1 MAIRIQLKR
10 DLAQNWT
17 LHNPILLNGEIGIET
32 DTLKFKIGNGGRW
45 NDQASYAF
53 KLGEANGVAVLN
65 SAGKLS
71 ISQLPDSF
79 SINADIANALSLL
92 STTNLPEGTNKY
104 FTNARA
110 ISAVGTSISDA
121 ILLEV
126 AARNAAIATAK
137 TEVTNTASADAT
149 TKAASA
155 KSEAI
160 TASEADATAKS
171 NAARTGAISASA
183 TATDSKISAYALTV
197 NSAIDSAV
205 NTEAIARN
213 AAITSATGALTTS
226 NIAEGSR
233 LYFTNARAVAALTGS
248 LTTTG
253 ITEGSNL
260 YFTNARAV
268 SALNAKTS
276 EILGNALDAVDALD
290 IKITGAGGSIDTAID
305 AVIATT
311 VPEADRNISGGFA
324 GLDSNG
330 LLQTSAIPST
340 IARVSDISNA
350 VSSLVNSAPGA
361 LDTLGELAS
370 ALQSNESGIT
380 ALTTSIGLK
389 LSTADAASTY
399 ATITNLSLKAPIAS
413 PTFTGTVTIPAGASI
428 SGYLTTANAAS
439 TYLTIANAASSYVTS
454 TGLQNTLTAGGYLEE
469 ADRNVASGFAGVT
482 AGGYILPSLIESG
495 AITNEKLL
503 NSQITING
511 NAVSLGGNL
520 TVTAGYSNSNTSIG
534 SNVISYG
541 TSATPPSGTAV
552 GDIYIQY

>member
-17 LHNPILLNGEIGIET
+17 LNNPILLNGEIGIET

-53 KLGEANGVAVLN
+53 KPGEANGVAVLN
-65 SAGKLS
+65 SAGKLA

-149 TKAASA
+149 TKAAAA

-171 NAARTGAISASA
+171 NAAQTAAVAAAA
-183 TATDSKISAYALTV
+183 TTTDSKIATYSATV
-197 NSAIDSAV
+197 NGAISSAIS
-205 NTEAIARN
+205 TEAIARN
-213 AAITSATGALTTS
+213 AAITSATNALNTT
-226 NIAEGSR
+226 NIAEG
-233 LYFTNARAVAALTGS
+233 T
-248 LTTTG
+248 
-253 ITEGSNL
+253 NL

-268 SALNAKTS
+268 SALSSNLNTTNIAEGTNLYFTNARAVSALSARTTQILQAALSADEDLRISINDRTDTELLKYVPLADKDVASGFVGLNASGLISVSTIPDTIARKT
-276 EILGNALDAVDALD
+276 D
-290 IKITGAGGSIDTAID
+290 IDTAV
-305 AVIATT
+305 AA
-311 VPEADRNISGGFA
+311 
-324 GLDSNG
+324 
-330 LLQTSAIPST
+330 
-340 IARVSDISNA
+340 
-350 VSSLVNSAPGA
+350 LVNSAPAA
-361 LDTLGELAS
+361 LNTLGELAT
-370 ALQSNESGIT
+370 ALAADQSGIT
-380 ALTTSIGLK
+380 ALNTSIGLK
-389 LSTADAASTY
+389 LSTTDASSTY
-399 ATITNLSLKAPIAS
+399 ETITNVSLKAPIAN

-428 SGYLTTANAAS
+428 SGYLTTATAAS

-469 ADRNVASGFAGVT
+469 ADRNVVSGFAGIN
-482 AGGYILPSLIESG
+482 ASGYILPSLIENG

-503 NSQITING
+503 NNKITING
-511 NAVSLGGNL
+511 TEVSLGGTL
-520 TVTAGYSNSNTSIG
+520 SVTAGYSNSNTGIPT
-534 SNVISYG
+534 NKISYG
-541 TSATPPSGTAV
+541 TEATPPSGTAV

>member
-10 DLAQNWT
+10 DLSQNWT
-17 LHNPILLNGEIGIET
+17 LHNPILNNGEIGIET

-45 NDQASYAF
+45 NDQTSYAF
-53 KLGEANGVAVLN
+53 KPGEANGLAVLN
-65 SAGKLS
+65 SEGKLS
-71 ISQLPDSF
+71 VSQLPTSF
-79 SINADIANALSLL
+79 SINADIANAISLL
-92 STTNLPEGTNKY
+92 STSNITEGTNKY

-110 ISAVGTSISDA
+110 ISAVGTAISDA
-121 ILLEV
+121 IALEV
-126 AARNAAIATAK
+126 TNRNQAIAQAKTEAITIASLDATSKSDAAQSAAVAAAALDATSKANAVQSAAIA
-137 TEVTNTASADAT
+137 
-149 TKAASA
+149 AASA
-155 KSEAI
+155 AADTKI
-160 TASEADATAKS
+160 TNS
-171 NAARTGAISASA
+171 NASVSGAIS
-183 TATDSKISAYALTV
+183 
-197 NSAIDSAV
+197 SAV
-205 NTEAIARN
+205 NAEAIARN
-213 AAITSATGALTTS
+213 AAIASATGALTTS

-253 ITEGSNL
+253 IAEGSNL

-268 SALNAKTS
+268 SALNSKTS
-276 EILGNALDAVDALD
+276 QILANALDAVDALD
-290 IKITGAGGSIDTAID
+290 IKITGAGGSIETALET
-305 AVIATT
+305 AVLE
-311 VPEADRNISGGFA
+311 VDRNISGGFA

-330 LLQTSAIPST
+330 LLQTSVIPST
-340 IARVSDISNA
+340 IARKTDIDTA
-350 VSSLVNSAPGA
+350 VAALVDSAPGA
-361 LDTLGELAS
+361 LNTLGELAT
-370 ALQSNESGIT
+370 AIANNQSGVT
-380 ALTTSIGLK
+380 ALTTSIASK
-389 LSTADAASTY
+389 ISAADVASTY
-399 ATITNLSLKAPIAS
+399 ATITNLASKAPIAN

-454 TGLQNTLTAGGYLEE
+454 TGLQNTLTTGGYLEE
-469 ADRNVASGFAGVT
+469 ADRNVASGFAGVN
-482 AGGYILPSLIESG
+482 ASGYILSSLIQSG
-495 AITNEKLL
+495 SITNEKLL

>member
-10 DLAQNWT
+10 DLSQNWT
-17 LHNPILLNGEIGIET
+17 LHNPILNNGEIGIET

-45 NDQASYAF
+45 NDQTSYAF
-53 KLGEANGVAVLN
+53 KPGEANGLAMLN
-65 SAGKLS
+65 SQGKIS
-71 ISQLPDSF
+71 TSQLPDNF
-79 SINADIANALSLL
+79 SINADIANAISLL
-92 STTNLPEGTNKY
+92 STSNITEGTNKY

-110 ISAVGTSISDA
+110 ISAVGTAISDA
-121 ILLEV
+121 IALEV
-126 AARNAAIATAK
+126 ANRNQAIAQAKTEAITIASLDATSKADAAQSAAVAAAALDATSKANAVQSAAIA
-137 TEVTNTASADAT
+137 
-149 TKAASA
+149 AASA
-155 KSEAI
+155 AADTKI
-160 TASEADATAKS
+160 TNS
-171 NAARTGAISASA
+171 NASVSGAIS
-183 TATDSKISAYALTV
+183 
-197 NSAIDSAV
+197 SAV
-205 NTEAIARN
+205 NAEAIARN
-213 AAITSATGALTTS
+213 AAIASATGALTTS

-290 IKITGAGGSIDTAID
+290 IKITGAGGSIETALE
-305 AVIATT
+305 TT
-311 VPEADRNISGGFA
+311 VLEVDRNISGGFA

-330 LLQTSAIPST
+330 LLQTSVIPST
-340 IARVSDISNA
+340 IARKTDIDTA
-350 VSSLVNSAPGA
+350 VAALVDSAPGA
-361 LDTLGELAS
+361 LNTLGELAT
-370 ALQSNESGIT
+370 AIANNQSGVT
-380 ALTTSIGLK
+380 ALTTSIASK
-389 LSTADAASTY
+389 ISAADVASTY
-399 ATITNLSLKAPIAS
+399 ATITNLALKAPIAN

-454 TGLQNTLTAGGYLEE
+454 AGLQNTLTTGGYLEE
-469 ADRNVASGFAGVT
+469 ADRNVASGFAGVN
-482 AGGYILPSLIESG
+482 ANGYILPSLIQSG
-495 AITNEKLL
+495 SITNEKLL

>member
-53 KLGEANGVAVLN
+53 KPGEANGLAVLN
-65 SAGKLS
+65 SEGKLS
-71 ISQLPDSF
+71 VSQLPTSF
-79 SINADIANALSLL
+79 SINADIANAISLL

-110 ISAVGTSISDA
+110 ISAVGTAISDA
-121 ILLEV
+121 IALEV
-126 AARNAAIATAK
+126 TNRNQAIATAK
-137 TEVTNTASADAT
+137 TEAIATASLDAASKADAAQSAAISAAALDAT
-149 TKAASA
+149 SKSNAVQSAAISAASA
-155 KSEAI
+155 AADTKI
-160 TASEADATAKS
+160 TNYNASVS
-171 NAARTGAISASA
+171 GAIS
-183 TATDSKISAYALTV
+183 
-197 NSAIDSAV
+197 SAV
-205 NTEAIARN
+205 NAEAIARN
-213 AAITSATGALTTS
+213 AAISSATGALTTS

-305 AVIATT
+305 TVLETT

-330 LLQTSAIPST
+330 LLQTSVIPST

-370 ALQSNESGIT
+370 ALQSNQSGVT

-389 LSTADAASTY
+389 LSTTDAASTY
-399 ATITNLSLKAPIAS
+399 ATITNLALKAPIAN

-428 SGYLTTANAAS
+428 AGYLTTANAAS

-454 TGLQNTLTAGGYLEE
+454 TGLQNTLTSGGYLEE
-469 ADRNVASGFAGVT
+469 ADRNVASGFAGVN
-482 AGGYILPSLIESG
+482 ASGYILPSLIESG

>member
-10 DLAQNWT
+10 DLSQNWT
-17 LHNPILLNGEIGIET
+17 LHNPILNSGEIGIET

-45 NDQASYAF
+45 NDQTSYAF
-53 KLGEANGVAVLN
+53 KPGEANGLAMLN
-65 SAGKLS
+65 SQGKIS
-71 ISQLPDSF
+71 ISQLPDNF
-79 SINADIANALSLL
+79 SINADIANAISLL
-92 STTNLPEGTNKY
+92 STSNITEGTNKY

-110 ISAVGTSISDA
+110 ISAVGTAISDA
-121 ILLEV
+121 IALEV
-126 AARNAAIATAK
+126 TNRNQAIAQAK
-137 TEVTNTASADAT
+137 TEAITIASLDATSKADAAQS
-149 TKAASA
+149 AAVA
-155 KSEAI
+155 A
-160 TASEADATAKS
+160 AALDATAKANAVQSAAVAAESAAADTKITNS
-171 NAARTGAISASA
+171 NASVSGAIS
-183 TATDSKISAYALTV
+183 
-197 NSAIDSAV
+197 SAV
-205 NTEAIARN
+205 NAEAIARN
-213 AAITSATGALTTS
+213 AAIASATGALTTS

-248 LTTTG
+248 LTTTA
-253 ITEGSNL
+253 IAEGSNL

-276 EILGNALDAVDALD
+276 QILANALDAVDALD
-290 IKITGAGGSIDTAID
+290 LKITGAGGSIETALE
-305 AVIATT
+305 TT
-311 VPEADRNISGGFA
+311 VLEVDRNISGGFA

-330 LLQTSAIPST
+330 LLQTSVIPST
-340 IARVSDISNA
+340 IARKTDIDIA
-350 VSSLVNSAPGA
+350 VAALVDSAPGA
-361 LDTLGELAS
+361 LNTLGELAT
-370 ALQSNESGIT
+370 AIANNQSGVT
-380 ALTTSIGLK
+380 ALTTSIASK
-389 LSTADAASTY
+389 ISATDVASTY
-399 ATITNLSLKAPIAS
+399 ATITNLASKAPIAN

-454 TGLQNTLTAGGYLEE
+454 TGLQNTLTTGGYLEE
-469 ADRNVASGFAGVT
+469 ADRNVASGFAGVN
-482 AGGYILPSLIESG
+482 ASGYILSSLIQSG
-495 AITNEKLL
+495 SITNEKLL

>member
-10 DLAQNWT
+10 DLSQNWT
-17 LHNPILLNGEIGIET
+17 LHNPILNSGEIGIET

-45 NDQASYAF
+45 NDQTSYAF
-53 KLGEANGVAVLN
+53 KPGEANGLAMLN
-65 SAGKLS
+65 SQGKIS
-71 ISQLPDSF
+71 ISQLPDNF
-79 SINADIANALSLL
+79 SINADIANAISLL
-92 STTNLPEGTNKY
+92 STSNITEGTNKY

-110 ISAVGTSISDA
+110 ISAVGTAISDA
-121 ILLEV
+121 IALEV
-126 AARNAAIATAK
+126 TNRNAAIAQAK
-137 TEVTNTASADAT
+137 TEAITIASLDATSKADAAQSAAVAAAALDAT
-149 TKAASA
+149 SKANAVQSAAVAAASA
-155 KSEAI
+155 AADTKI
-160 TASEADATAKS
+160 TNS
-171 NAARTGAISASA
+171 NASVSGAIS
-183 TATDSKISAYALTV
+183 
-197 NSAIDSAV
+197 SAV
-205 NTEAIARN
+205 NAEAIARN
-213 AAITSATGALTTS
+213 AAIASATGALTTS

-290 IKITGAGGSIDTAID
+290 IKITGAGGSIETALQ
-305 AVIATT
+305 TT
-311 VPEADRNISGGFA
+311 VLEVDRNISGGFA

-330 LLQTSAIPST
+330 LLQTSVIPST
-340 IARVSDISNA
+340 IARKTDIDTA
-350 VSSLVNSAPGA
+350 VAALVDSAPGA
-361 LDTLGELAS
+361 LNTLGELAT
-370 ALQSNESGIT
+370 AIANNQSGVT
-380 ALTTSIGLK
+380 ALTTSIASK
-389 LSTADAASTY
+389 ISAADVASTY
-399 ATITNLSLKAPIAS
+399 ATITNLALKAPIAN

-439 TYLTIANAASSYVTS
+439 TYLTIANAAASYVTS
-454 TGLQNTLTAGGYLEE
+454 TGLQNTLTTGGYLEE
-469 ADRNVASGFAGVT
+469 ADRNVASGFAGVN
-482 AGGYILPSLIESG
+482 ASGYILPSLIQSG
-495 AITNEKLL
+495 SITNEKLL

>member
-10 DLAQNWT
+10 DLSQNWT
-17 LHNPILLNGEIGIET
+17 LHNPILNSGEIGIET

-45 NDQASYAF
+45 NDQTSYAF
-53 KLGEANGVAVLN
+53 KPGEANGLAMLN
-65 SAGKLS
+65 SQGKIS
-71 ISQLPDSF
+71 ISQLPDNF
-79 SINADIANALSLL
+79 SINADIANAISLL
-92 STTNLPEGTNKY
+92 STSNITEGTNKY

-110 ISAVGTSISDA
+110 ISAVGTAISDA
-121 ILLEV
+121 IALEV
-126 AARNAAIATAK
+126 TNRNQAIAQAK
-137 TEVTNTASADAT
+137 TEAITVASSDATSKADAAQSAAVAAAALDAT
-149 TKAASA
+149 SKANAVQSAAVAAASA
-155 KSEAI
+155 AADTKI
-160 TASEADATAKS
+160 TNS
-171 NAARTGAISASA
+171 NASVSGAIS
-183 TATDSKISAYALTV
+183 
-197 NSAIDSAV
+197 SAV
-205 NTEAIARN
+205 NAEAIARN
-213 AAITSATGALTTS
+213 AAIASATGALTTS

-290 IKITGAGGSIDTAID
+290 IKITGAGGSIETALQ
-305 AVIATT
+305 TT
-311 VPEADRNISGGFA
+311 VLEVDRNISGGFA

-330 LLQTSAIPST
+330 LLQTSVIPST
-340 IARVSDISNA
+340 IARKTDIDTA
-350 VSSLVNSAPGA
+350 VAALVDSAPGA
-361 LDTLGELAS
+361 LNTLGELAT
-370 ALQSNESGIT
+370 AIANNQSGVT
-380 ALTTSIGLK
+380 ALTTSIASK
-389 LSTADAASTY
+389 ISAADVASTY
-399 ATITNLSLKAPIAS
+399 ATITNLALKAPIAN

-439 TYLTIANAASSYVTS
+439 TYLTIANAAASYVTS
-454 TGLQNTLTAGGYLEE
+454 TGLQNTLTTGGYLEE
-469 ADRNVASGFAGVT
+469 ADRNVASGFAGVN
-482 AGGYILPSLIESG
+482 ASGYILPSLIQSG
-495 AITNEKLL
+495 SITNEKLL

>member
-1 MAIRIQLKR
+1 MSIRIQLKR
-10 DLAQNWT
+10 DLSQNWT
-17 LHNPILLNGEIGIET
+17 LNNPILLNGEIGIET

-45 NDQASYAF
+45 NDQTSYAF
-53 KLGEANGVAVLN
+53 KLGEANGIATLN
-65 SAGKLS
+65 SAGKLAV
-71 ISQLPDSF
+71 SQLPDSF
-79 SINADIANALSLL
+79 SVNADIANALSLL

-110 ISAVGTSISDA
+110 ISAVGTAISDA
-121 ILLEV
+121 IALEV
-126 AARNAAIATAK
+126 TARNQSVAT
-137 TEVTNTASADAT
+137 
-149 TKAASA
+149 A

-160 TASEADATAKS
+160 SAAAADSTAKA
-171 NAARTGAISASA
+171 NAAKAEAISSA
-183 TATDSKISAYALTV
+183 AETADSKISTYGATV
-197 NSAIDSAV
+197 NSAISSAIS
-205 NTEAIARN
+205 TESIARN

-233 LYFTNARAVAALTGS
+233 LYFTNARAVAALSGS

-253 ITEGSNL
+253 ITEGTNL

-290 IKITGAGGSIDTAID
+290 IKITGPGGSIDAALATA
-305 AVIATT
+305 VL
-311 VPEADRNISGGFA
+311 EADRNISGGFA

-330 LLQTSAIPST
+330 LLQTSFIPST

-370 ALQSNESGIT
+370 ALQSDESGVT
-380 ALTTSIGLK
+380 ALTASIGLK
-389 LSTADAASTY
+389 LSTTDAATTY
-399 ATITNLSLKAPIAS
+399 ETITNVALKAPIAN
-413 PTFTGTVTIPAGASI
+413 PTFTGIVTIPAGASI
-428 SGYLTTANAAS
+428 AGYLTTTSAAL

-454 TGLQNTLTAGGYLEE
+454 TGLQNTLTTGGYLEE
-469 ADRNVASGFAGVT
+469 ADRNVASGFAGVN
-482 AGGYILPSLIESG
+482 ASGYILPSLIQNG

-511 NAVSLGGNL
+511 NSVSLGGTL
-520 TVTAGYSNSNTSIG
+520 SVTAGYSNSNTSVG
-534 SNVISYG
+534 SNIISYG